1 MGSRMGKLVL
11 TLARRG
17 SLPLTFV
24 LALVPPTI
32 GGCGGGD
39 VARQPDL
46 VLARSDIAAHGYVD
60 PRPVGTYPSSEERI
74 NGWINFEQTD
84 SIRAHAWDIW
94 QSLTAMVNDSTPVW
108 QTFYSGHELFDSIA
122 TPTPTTRP
130 HALRLPVEIA
140 KQVNHFLFAR
150 GDGSPIHP
158 RIPVNKF
165 ERVFAFNR
173 FSRST
178 AHYIWDNGINKVTT
192 LWSLNLKFAEGSPL
206 ASRQVL
212 VSRDSTD
219 ALSFVTKVVFQFI
232 RGDTVTAIPY
242 WHGYSSANTR
252 TDVPGDTLHP
262 PPRFWKQAVAV
273 DPSGKY
279 QPGDSV
285 FLPVNDSMPPAWLT
299 VVPMSSFY
307 YVQVTAADS
316 ANLTFFGVNE
326 SGDDL
331 GFNSDTSA
339 AAIAAAARPGNYGL
353 MLAMHVTGKEIPNWT
368 WQSFWWT
375 PFPNDSLGS
384 DRPGSIPSPWNNY
397 VMTTAYSMTIGG
409 QPNIAFNPYLE
420 TSLAGNTETGF
431 PWTGVISNC
440 MSCHRRAAVGF
451 GIDPN
456 ADTAT
461 ANTPLYGP
469 AANVDPGDSTI
480 FLIPIPNSPGD
491 WSTLKTDFLWSV
503 TLRAGLFQS
512 MNTGIGKARKGP
524 ANGSS
529 LKAAIPPA
537 RR

>member
-1 MGSRMGKLVL
+1 MDARMGKLDFTPGHRVVV
-11 TLARRG
+11 
-17 SLPLTFV
+17 P
-24 LALVPPTI
+24 LALVLAAMV
-32 GGCGGGD
+32 GCGE

-46 VLARSDIAAHGYVD
+46 VLARRDIAAHAYTD
-60 PRPVGTYPSSEERI
+60 PQPVGSYPSSEARI
-74 NGWINFEQTD
+74 NGWIGAGQTD

-94 QSLTAMVNDSTPVW
+94 QSLTAMVNDSTPTW

-122 TPTPTTRP
+122 TPTPTSRP
-130 HALRLPVEIA
+130 HALRLPVELA
-140 KQVNHFLFAR
+140 KQVNHFRFAGR
-150 GDGSPIHP
+150 NRSPLHQP
-158 RIPVNKF
+158 IPVDTF

-173 FSRST
+173 FSRTT
-178 AHYIWDNGINKVTT
+178 AHYIWDQDLNQVTT
-192 LWSLNLKFAEGSPL
+192 LWTLNMKLASATVPL
-206 ASRQVL
+206 ADREVL
-212 VSRDSTD
+212 VSADSTD
-219 ALSFVTKVVFQFI
+219 PLSFVTKVVFQFI

-273 DPSGKY
+273 DPSGRY

-285 FLPVNDSMPPAWLT
+285 FLPVNDSLPPAWLT
-299 VVPMSSFY
+299 VVPLSSFY

-316 ANLTFFGVNE
+316 ANLTSFGVND

-339 AAIAAAARPGNYGL
+339 AAVAAAARPGNYGL

-368 WQSFWWT
+368 WQSYWWT
-375 PFPNDSLGS
+375 PFPDDSLGS
-384 DRPGSIPSPWNNY
+384 DRPASIPSPWNNY
-397 VMTTAYSMTIGG
+397 VMTTAYAMTPIGS
-409 QPNIAFNPYLE
+409 QSNVAFNPYLE
-420 TSLAGNTETGF
+420 TSLAGITEDGF

-440 MSCHRRAAVGF
+440 MSCHRRAAVGY
-451 GIDPN
+451 GWDTK
-456 ADTAT
+456 ADTVT
-461 ANTPLYGP
+461 ANAPLYGP

-480 FLIPIPNSPGD
+480 FLIPIQNSPGT

-512 MNTGIGKARKGP
+512 MNSGVGKTRKGP
-524 ANGSS
+524 ANGSN
-529 LKAAIPPA
+529 LKAAGPPA